1 MKRSAFTAAAA
12 ATMGG
17 LVLASG
23 RPASAAN
30 DSVKIGVASVY
41 PTYSIFFATKEL
53 GYYKDAN
60 LDVDIQTFR
69 GGPASL
75 EALAAGAVD
84 LCTILPTAA
93 ALAVQKG
100 VKAKIVAM
108 YVPVRASGWYIMVPS
123 DSPIKTAAD
132 LNGKTVGVTQIGSLT
147 DFWTQRVTKDAGV
160 TVTSVPLGGGVEAG
174 LRSKKVDAA
183 ILWPLGSYKGIGH
196 GDLRPIIN
204 LHNALGPTI
213 SEGVAASDEIMTKRP
228 DVLRRWLAATSRGL
242 IYMQQHE
249 SWTVSFLKKYFDDQ
263 DDKAV
268 ELVYSDFLKSI
279 DPSGSMHGDWQK
291 TSLSLAAPN
300 IVASLPPADQVF
312 SSAFTP
318 IKAH

>member
-1 MKRSAFTAAAA
+1 MKRRAFTAGAL
-12 ATMGG
+12 TTVGG
-17 LVLASG
+17 LMLANS
-23 RPASAAN
+23 RPALAA
-30 DSVKIGVASVY
+30 DSVKVGVASIY

-53 GYYKDAN
+53 GFYKDAN

-69 GGPASL
+69 GGPASQ

-93 ALAVQKG
+93 ALAIQKG
-100 VKAKIVAM
+100 VKEKIVAM
-108 YVPVRASGWYIMVPS
+108 YVPVRAAGWYIMVPS
-123 DSPIKTAAD
+123 DSPIKTVAD

-147 DFWTQRVTKDAGV
+147 DFWVQRVAKNSNIS
-160 TVTSVPLGGGVEAG
+160 VTSVPLGGGVEAA

-196 GDLRPIIN
+196 GDLRVVVN
-204 LHNALGPTI
+204 LRNALGPTV
-213 SEGVAASDEIMTKRP
+213 SEGVAASDDLITKRP

-242 IYMQQHE
+242 IHMQQNE
-249 SWTVSFLKKYFDDQ
+249 SWTVAFLKRYFDDQ
-263 DDKAV
+263 DQKAI

-279 DPSGSMHGDWQK
+279 DPSGAMHGDWQK
-291 TSLSLAAPN
+291 TSLQLAAPN

-318 IKAH
+318 IQAH

>member
-1 MKRSAFTAAAA
+1 MKRRAFTAGAL
-12 ATMGG
+12 TTVGG
-17 LVLASG
+17 LMLANS
-23 RPASAAN
+23 RPALAA
-30 DSVKIGVASVY
+30 DSVKVGVASVY

-53 GYYKDAN
+53 GFYKDAN

-69 GGPASL
+69 GGPASQ

-93 ALAVQKG
+93 ALAIQKG
-100 VKAKIVAM
+100 VKEKIVAM
-108 YVPVRASGWYIMVPS
+108 YVPVRAAGWYIMVPS
-123 DSPIKTAAD
+123 DSPIKTIAD
-132 LNGKTVGVTQIGSLT
+132 LNGKTIGVTQIGSLT
-147 DFWTQRVTKDAGV
+147 DFWVQRVAKNSNIS
-160 TVTSVPLGGGVEAG
+160 VTSVPLGGGVEAA

-196 GDLRPIIN
+196 GDLRVVVN
-204 LHNALGPTI
+204 LRNALGPTV
-213 SEGVAASDEIMTKRP
+213 SEGVAASDDLIAKRP

-242 IYMQQHE
+242 IHMQQNE
-249 SWTVSFLKKYFDDQ
+249 SWTVAFLKRYFDDQ
-263 DDKAV
+263 DQKAI

-279 DPSGSMHGDWQK
+279 DPSGAMHGDWQK
-291 TSLSLAAPN
+291 TSLQLAAPN

-318 IKAH
+318 ITAH